1 MRIFLAIVAYFL
13 CIACAAFGMRAV
25 VNRERWLPFLTSFI
39 ISLVSFMI
47 LIC

>member
-13 CIACAAFGMRAV
+13 CIACAAFGMRAFIL
-25 VNRERWLPFLTSFI
+25 RDRWLPFLSGFLLSF
-39 ISLVSFMI
+39 VSFMV